1 MTSLE
6 LNKLLS
12 CVLDILQMMVESGAE
27 IYRIEDSAQHIF
39 HAYGIK
45 RADVYAT
52 TTNIIISLEVNDETI
67 KTHTRSIST
76 ISTNI
81 ERVDK
86 LNCLIRDICAHTP
99 DIGTLRRKIDAIKLT
114 PVYPTWV
121 IIPFYGV
128 IGAAFYVFFGGRNLV
143 EMLVAFCA
151 GLGIGLFSRCF
162 DKFDTNKFLSKF
174 VCSFFACCLAF
185 ALQKLKI
192 IHSVDHIIIG
202 NIMLLIPGIGL
213 TNALRDLFVGD
224 SISATLRTIEAGLL
238 ACSIAFG
245 YVLTTFLFGG
255 VG

>member
-1 MTSLE
+1 MTNPE

-12 CVLDILQMMVESGAE
+12 CVLEILQMMVESGAE

-39 HAYGIK
+39 RAYGVK

-52 TTNIIISLEVNDETI
+52 TTNIIISLEVNEEII
-67 KTHTRSIST
+67 KTHTRSISA

-81 ERVDK
+81 EKMDK
-86 LNCLIRDICAHTP
+86 LNCLVREISASKP
-99 DIGTLRRKIDAIKLT
+99 DVSTLRKRIEEIKHVPTYPAWAIL
-114 PVYPTWV
+114 PVYGF
-121 IIPFYGV
+121 I
-128 IGAAFYVFFGGRNLV
+128 AATFYVFFGGKNLV
-143 EMLVAFCA
+143 EMLVSFCA
-151 GLGIGLFSRCF
+151 GLSIGILSRAF

-174 VCSFFACCLAF
+174 VCSFFACFLAF
-185 ALQKLKI
+185 ALHRMKI
-192 IHSVDHIIIG
+192 IHSVDYIIIG

-245 YVLTTFLFGG
+245 YVLTTFIFWGLG
-255 VG
+255 